1 MVNFS
6 IICGE
11 TVMEKI
17 ATHFCLFSA
26 KRNCKVLSNRPQV
39 SEIQFILPRMEI
51 FGATS
56 GGNVN
61 ENGGGVNIGM
71 SSVWGMAMPS
81 PKPPSPSPSPPPSL
95 TEPWSVGSQKRY
107 FLSDAAAANDTRH
120 SSRIQLN
127 FITITISVSMSVS
140 AASRFFSNRF
150 HSGLLLSLRFFARTV
165 FFGPVPFFFFSFLWI
180 SAERV
185 EQEHDIEILDRRW
198 GSCYKQ
204 TVSY

>member
-1 MVNFS
+1 MRIKFHYCHGKFLHNLRKNS
-6 IICGE
+6 YGE
-11 TVMEKI
+11 NCYKFLPL
-17 ATHFCLFSA
+17 FCQ
-26 KRNCKVLSNRPQV
+26 KNIKVLSNRPQV
-39 SEIQFILPRMEI
+39 SEIRFILPRMEI

-127 FITITISVSMSVS
+127 FITITIAISVSMSVS

-150 HSGLLLSLRFFARTV
+150 HSGLFISFRFFARTV
-165 FFGPVPFFFFSFLWI
+165 FFGLVPFFLFSLNF
-180 SAERV
+180 
-185 EQEHDIEILDRRW
+185 RRT
-198 GSCYKQ
+198 C
-204 TVSY
+204 

>member
-1 MVNFS
+1 MRIKFHYCHGKFLHNLRKNS
-6 IICGE
+6 YGE
-11 TVMEKI
+11 NCYKFLPL
-17 ATHFCLFSA
+17 FCQ
-26 KRNCKVLSNRPQV
+26 KNIKVLSNRPQV
-39 SEIQFILPRMEI
+39 SEIRFILPRIEI

-81 PKPPSPSPSPPPSL
+81 PKPPSPSPSPSPPPSL
-95 TEPWSVGSQKRY
+95 AEPWSVGSQKRY

-127 FITITISVSMSVS
+127 FITITISVSISVSVS

-150 HSGLLLSLRFFARTV
+150 HSGLFISLRFFAPNGFFRSRSIFLFLFSLNFRRT
-165 FFGPVPFFFFSFLWI
+165 
-180 SAERV
+180 
-185 EQEHDIEILDRRW
+185 
-198 GSCYKQ
+198 C
-204 TVSY
+204 

>member
-1 MVNFS
+1 
-6 IICGE
+6 
-11 TVMEKI
+11 MEKI
-17 ATHFCLFSA
+17 ATYISPFSA
-26 KRNCKVLSNRPQV
+26 KRGCKVLSNRPQV
-39 SEIQFILPRMEI
+39 SRIRFILPRIEI

-95 TEPWSVGSQKRY
+95 AEPWSVGSQKRY

-150 HSGLLLSLRFFARTV
+150 HSGLFISFRFFAPN
-165 FFGPVPFFFFSFLWI
+165 GFFSFHFSFSLFFEFPPNVLNKNMT
-180 SAERV
+180 SRF
-185 EQEHDIEILDRRW
+185 
-198 GSCYKQ
+198 
-204 TVSY
+204 

>member
-1 MVNFS
+1 
-6 IICGE
+6 
-11 TVMEKI
+11 MEKI
-17 ATHFCLFSA
+17 ATYISPFSA
-26 KRNCKVLSNRPQV
+26 KRGCKVLSNRPQV
-39 SEIQFILPRMEI
+39 SEIRFILPRIEI

-81 PKPPSPSPSPPPSL
+81 PKPPRPSPSPPPSL

-127 FITITISVSMSVS
+127 FITITISVSVSLS

-150 HSGLLLSLRFFARTV
+150 HSGLFISLRFFAPNG
-165 FFGPVPFFFFSFLWI
+165 FFRSRSIFSFSLFFEFPPNVLNKNMT
-180 SAERV
+180 SRF
-185 EQEHDIEILDRRW
+185 
-198 GSCYKQ
+198 
-204 TVSY
+204 

>member
-1 MVNFS
+1 
-6 IICGE
+6 
-11 TVMEKI
+11 MEKI

-81 PKPPSPSPSPPPSL
+81 PKPPRPSPSPPPSL

-127 FITITISVSMSVS
+127 FITIAISVSMSMS

-150 HSGLLLSLRFFARTV
+150 HSGLFTFAPIFCPNGFFRSRSIFLSLFSLNFRRT
-165 FFGPVPFFFFSFLWI
+165 
-180 SAERV
+180 
-185 EQEHDIEILDRRW
+185 
-198 GSCYKQ
+198 C
-204 TVSY
+204 